1 MALQFF
7 SRKKTFMVR
16 LWGFLLLLGAVT
28 IKAEIIEPK
37 QLTFETEAVQY
48 AVLSHDTKQLY
59 YVTEKKGEYV
69 LWRREKTEKYSFA
82 LPQRILSSSS
92 EIRDISLS
100 RDTKAILYVGTE
112 HDVKGDIYLFDLA
125 TKKNHRLTGRQAEE
139 GAPIFSA
146 DGQHIFFHQRS
157 PGQNNYHLFQL
168 AVANPSA
175 SLTEIKLAG
184 DAMYPTLTPDGTRLA
199 FISRRR
205 HPQGDLFVY
214 DFNQQT
220 IEALTDSPAIIL
232 SPVWADD
239 GDSLYASQIEL
250 DTNQDQ
256 VIDNQDQSALYQWRY
271 TTRDEQAFA
280 LPVTFTSYS
289 AWQPQIVSMGIYFL
303 SNIRSNVQFFSLP
316 LSGALPAQLDI
327 SQYQKQLLALQNDP
341 VSDDYA
347 QIFLHERFA
356 YIHPDDQDSATAL
369 YETANLYQKN
379 RHFNQ
384 AKTVYQQI
392 LLRYPSASLIS
403 GLSHIQLLMLSLAQQ
418 NQVAIADALKV
429 IQQLKNLPI
438 SDNLDSKKRAVLDLK
453 RQLSIAKLDI
463 KYGRDVDSLSNAL
476 DRLVSTVSGYDEIAV
491 PNSKTEH
498 VIYESLAE
506 AYSLQTEIFRKLGD
520 INKIHP
526 GYLSI
531 IDKFPLSDHWY
542 RHAINRLINRV
553 IANIPLEDGN
563 QRRRELHQLADKNL
577 SLRPDLSMAALNRLA
592 DDWYQEDEWA
602 KAKEIY
608 LRVLQTQV
616 GSEYFKVAARLSL
629 AEIYYREALYREAID
644 LYQSVLQRY
653 PSEDRVYRLARR
665 AYLKKSL
672 AAAESLYRNGE
683 IYAAVSAFHELRT
696 FEPDNIEAHR
706 GYIKSAILLGDL
718 PRVLSQYQALRK
730 KQPNN
735 PLLNYT
741 VGLIYT
747 HQPGDDPLLQA
758 QDEIT
763 TAIAQDGGIEYFY
776 QTLGYV
782 FENLATRFGQ
792 SEKLVAALEAYRTAL
807 SLNDPLTNLE
817 NRANLLLNVGNIHYL
832 LKQYGSAYGFY
843 QQRLATEQKFSGID
857 NELIFFQRYAVS
869 AFHLKETQQ
878 SIDALKKAQVL
889 LDQRTAPMAAS
900 AAYDRLSEMI
910 FSEVLSR
917 DVIERKP
924 EAKRL
929 AAAQSELNKTVFSLT
944 HQNVSGVAT
953 PAWKT
958 YQQTMQQVLDQQQE
972 NIHQIVRFLG
982 NTGKKT
988 DQIAQI
994 EKRLQLKLTKV
1005 IDALAAPPRFSQ
1017 LKAELFDRMGLAYQ
1031 DQTQWSDAIDYF
1043 QQALS
1048 INQFLELRQN
1058 QLTNQRAIAYSYYQW
1073 AGQLSGQSRKKKLY
1087 QAELLFS
1094 ELLSLIEKYG
1104 IKKPVAEASSG
1115 DALFTVNLQVAFNSV
1130 TGTQAAQGFDEQQTI
1145 NFIKA
1150 FLIRIYIELGDYN
1163 KAESYLAEQL
1173 NRFPENKAISEED
1186 SQGVALLLHRAAS
1199 LAYAKRNWPQA
1210 YGLLKRGASI
1220 SHQVKDME
1228 SLIYHVLNMGYVLSQ
1243 MARQDF
1249 NDSDAYQQH
1258 YWDWIKLD
1266 RLSLAA
1272 LTATNDEISLN
1283 HLLTYHNNMSV
1294 LLQTLWF
1301 KSPADVPYAFVQ
1313 ISIKRHLHKAK
1324 NLMDETNETLN
1335 DRHQA
1340 KLFANVMLNM
1350 AAMQENEGIADD
1362 SELLLDKALD
1372 LTQRF
1377 VLPELEWR
1385 ILARLHRL
1393 EAAWQQLKKV
1403 PMLRMGVMPDELF
1416 NTFYPLILQKNIS
1429 EGAEQAFNFT
1439 EQLAE
1444 YERVNRF
1451 VPMLVQQMSQQEQSR
1466 IRSAYQR
1473 MLRLKKFN
1481 TLDSSSNIS
1490 EKQRWAAKRAQVEQ
1504 QLLAQQIGDDW
1515 QKLPVIRRLSP
1526 QREVREDLLVWLGLA
1541 IHLEEEASAIAF
1553 AGGQPMDQV
1562 SDKKYQVIQQ
1572 QLDEFIAQLDD
1583 RYGLQNTPP
1592 IFRLLLPRAVT
1603 LSEVMEVLPDDVTL
1617 LRLVPVKLA
1626 DGEGQQILRFS
1637 TTPDEIKST
1646 IVSLAQAME
1655 VDDVESLVIA
1665 SEQFIGMHSLASKAD
1680 IDITAAL
1687 SASHWYQ
1694 AYQNQK
1700 PFRRRI
1706 KAFSNEWSA
1715 GDLTLPTAFIFEP
1728 ITDAPADPLTNQ
1740 LRDTHTLLLKG
1751 QIQTDYSIAMRTTE
1765 QTYGYLNYQSI
1776 DQRRYP
1782 LFDWLSS
1789 GIKGLSL
1796 VMMPAT
1802 QSSMYDG
1809 LHFLSILGVPSILLT
1824 KSQQSSELSNFLSSY
1839 ADSDLQNSAL
1849 ESDTTT
1855 WLVGST
1861 GMTAEQAMHFA
1872 SQSFSRLV
1880 KQAQVNYQQ
1889 QRYQS
1894 AFIDFELA
1902 TNLADE
1908 TPQLKKYLV
1917 QLLSMLRDSAF
1928 KSGKYKKSEQ
1938 AALRLVHWVEKTQPD
1953 SSAHAMALLQLGVV
1967 RAKLEKYKSALED
1980 IERALAM
1987 FELLELPQ
1995 ASLMALEDA
2004 GMILEQATEYTQA
2017 IDRFQLAAELSQT
2030 LNKQQVLARQ
2040 YENMGRLYDLRLNN
2054 YGLAK
2059 KFYQKSFEIYQTLAD
2074 QSGQVQALI
2083 NRGRAQRLLGFFNKA
2098 EADYL
2103 AALLIL
2109 DTHDDSML
2117 RAKVLIERANN
2128 AWYQARYQQAFDLL
2142 QTAKKMVQRSGWSL
2156 GEVIIANTSGLIWW
2170 TLGENE
2176 KSLRI
2181 LQRAL
2186 EQAGQLENRADE
2198 VATSHNNMGVV
2209 LRSMQRFDQAMS
2221 HFSKAL
2227 AIDQQLKSRWGLA
2240 YDWRN
2245 QAQALL
2251 LQGNGPRAIP
2261 LFNQA
2266 IEMASRIGNRI
2277 NEAKSL
2283 LGLADAYADTGNT
2296 VSAMASYQQAKQLAD
2311 DVLLP
2316 EVQWRSL
2323 YGMGRIFYQ
2332 NRQQMEAKKYFQD
2345 ALQIVENMR
2354 VELKIEQLKNSF
2366 INDKLSLFEDLI
2378 RLLLDQSEVEQ
2389 AFNVAER
2396 SRARSFIDLLGN
2408 HQLTLAS
2415 QIEQQL
2421 YDNRLQLT
2429 NTLQEYKSLVNDS
2442 ELALEKK
2449 KYTELMEAVQDEL
2462 DDLNIEIQNK
2472 HPQLASLVV
2481 VNPAN
2486 VKEIQQFLDKTVGL
2500 LAYYVLPGETIAWWL
2515 TKDQIQ
2521 VQRLPLNRSV
2531 LQQETLEY
2539 RRRIQNLEPLLD
2551 QSKRLYQ
2558 QLIAPFFADIDKK
2571 QVIGIVPH
2579 GNLHY
2584 LSFATLHSGKDYLI
2598 DKKPLFYLPSASIL
2612 RYTLSRRGRISN
2624 RKVLALGNPD
2634 VKNPEFSLPF
2644 AEQEVNS
2651 IHWNYPDT
2659 TVLTGKQAT
2668 ERWLTQH
2675 ISEFGIIHI
2684 ASHGEF
2690 DPINPLFSALKL
2702 SPSEKYDGNL
2712 LASEIFGFQV
2722 NADLV
2727 LLSACQTGLGRI
2739 SLGDDVVGLNRS
2751 FFYAG
2756 THSIISSLWK
2766 VSDISTALL
2775 TKRFYREYKKHNK
2788 ADALR
2793 KATLHVKNRYRH
2805 PGYWGAFTLA
2815 GDYQ

>member
-7 SRKKTFMVR
+7 NSKKTLMVNI
-16 LWGFLLLLGAVT
+16 WGILLLLATVT
-28 IKAEIIEPK
+28 TKANIIEPT

-48 AVLSHDTKQLY
+48 AALSHDAKQLY
-59 YVTEKKGEYV
+59 YVTEKNGEYV
-69 LWRREKTEKYSFA
+69 LWRREQKAKYSFA
-82 LPQRILSSSS
+82 LPQRVFSSPN

-100 RDTKAILYVGTE
+100 KDAKAILYVGTE
-112 HDVKGDIYLFDLA
+112 YDVKGDIYLFDFS
-125 TKKNHRLTGRQAEE
+125 TQKNHRLTGRQAEE
-139 GAPIFSA
+139 GAPVFAA
-146 DGQHIFFHQRS
+146 DGKHIFFHQRS
-157 PGQNNYHLFQL
+157 PGQNNYRIFQL
-168 AVANPSA
+168 AVANPSV
-175 SLTEIKLAG
+175 SLTEINLAG
-184 DAMYPTLTPDGTRLA
+184 DAMFPVLTQDGVRLA
-199 FISRRR
+199 FISRRQ

-214 DFNQQT
+214 DFYQQS
-220 IEALTDSPAIIL
+220 IVALTNSPAITL
-232 SPVWADD
+232 SPAWADD
-239 GDSLYASQIEL
+239 GDTLYASQIEL

-256 VIDNQDQSALYQWRY
+256 VIDNHDRSALYQWRY
-271 TTRDEQAFA
+271 AARDEQAFA

-289 AWQPQIVSMGIYFL
+289 AWQPQIVSAGIYFL
-303 SNIRSNVQFFSLP
+303 SNIRANVQLFSLP
-316 LSGALPAQLDI
+316 LSGALPARLDV
-327 SQYQKQLLALQNDP
+327 SQYQKQVLALQNDP

-356 YIHPDDQDSATAL
+356 YGHSEDQETAAAL
-369 YETANLYQKN
+369 YETANLYLKN
-379 RHFNQ
+379 RHFSQ
-384 AKTVYQQI
+384 AKTVYQHI
-392 LLRYPSASLIS
+392 LLRYPGASLIA
-403 GLSHIQLLMLSLAQQ
+403 GLSHIELLRLSLAEQD
-418 NQVAIADALKV
+418 QVMATDALKV

-438 SDNLDSKKRAVLDLK
+438 SDNLGAKERAVLDLQ
-453 RQLSIAKLDI
+453 RQLAIAKLDI
-463 KYGRDVDSLSNAL
+463 NYGRDVNSLSNAL
-476 DRLVSTVSGYDEIAV
+476 DQLISTVGEYHET
-491 PNSKTEH
+491 PTPESKVDG

-506 AYSLQTEIFRKLGD
+506 AYFLQAEIFQKLGD
-520 INKIHP
+520 TNKVQP
-526 GYLSI
+526 GYLSV
-531 IDKFPLSDHWY
+531 IDTFPLSDQWY
-542 RHAINRLINRV
+542 RDAIDRMVNLV
-553 IANIPLEDGN
+553 IVNIPLEDGN
-563 QRRRELHQLADKNL
+563 QRRRQLHQLADKNL

-592 DDWYQEDEWA
+592 DDWYQEDEWS

-608 LRVLQTQV
+608 LQVLKTQA

-629 AEIYYREALYREAID
+629 AEIYYREALYRDAID

-665 AYLKKSL
+665 AYVKKSL
-672 AAAESLYRNGE
+672 AAAESLYNNGE
-683 IYAAVSAFHELRT
+683 IYAAVSSFHELRT

-706 GYIKSAILLGDL
+706 GYIKSAILLGDSAS
-718 PRVLSQYQALRK
+718 VLSQYQTLRK

-735 PLLNYT
+735 PLLNYA

-747 HQPGDDPLLQA
+747 YQQGDDPLLKA
-758 QDEIT
+758 QNEIT
-763 TAIAQDGGIEYFY
+763 TAIAQDGGVEYFY

-792 SEKLVAALEAYRTAL
+792 PEKLVAALESYRTAL
-807 SLNDPLTNLE
+807 SLNDPFTNLD
-817 NRANLLLNVGNIHYL
+817 NRANLLLNVGNAHFI

-843 QQRLATEQKFSGID
+843 QQRLATEQKFPAID

-878 SIDALKKAQVL
+878 SIDALKKALVL
-889 LDQRTAPMAAS
+889 LDQRTNPMAAS
-900 AAYDRLSEMI
+900 AAYDRLSEVI
-910 FSEVLSR
+910 FAEVLSR
-917 DVIERKP
+917 DVIDKQP

-929 AAAQSELNKTVFSLT
+929 ANVQSELNKTVFSLT
-944 HQNVSGVAT
+944 HTDIPSVASSE
-953 PAWKT
+953 WQT
-958 YQQTMQQVLDQQQE
+958 YQQSMQQVLDQQRQ
-972 NIHQIVRFLG
+972 NINDIVVFL
-982 NTGKKT
+982 KKSEQKT
-988 DQIAQI
+988 DQTAQI

-1005 IDALAAPPRFSQ
+1005 IDALAAPQRFSQ
-1017 LKAELFDRMGLAYQ
+1017 LKAELLDRIGLAYQ
-1031 DQTQWSDAIDYF
+1031 DQEQWSEAIDYF
-1043 QQALS
+1043 QQALN

-1058 QLTNQRAIAYSYYQW
+1058 QLTNQRAIAYNYYQW
-1073 AGQLSGQSRKKKLY
+1073 AGQLSGQLRNEKLH
-1087 QAELLFS
+1087 QAESLFS

-1104 IKKPVAEASSG
+1104 IEKPATATTSG
-1115 DALFTVNLQVAFNSV
+1115 DALFTVNLQVAFNSL

-1163 KAESYLAEQL
+1163 KAETYLTEQL
-1173 NRFPENKAISEED
+1173 NRFPEDKSISEED
-1186 SQGVALLLHRAAS
+1186 SQGVALLLHRTAS
-1199 LAYAKRNWPQA
+1199 LAYAKRDWPQA
-1210 YGLLKRGASI
+1210 YELIKRGANI
-1220 SHQVKDME
+1220 SHQVKDMS
-1228 SLIYHVLNMGYVLSQ
+1228 SLIHHVLNMGYVLSQ
-1243 MARQDF
+1243 MAKQDVIE
-1249 NDSDAYQQH
+1249 SDAYQQR
-1258 YWDWIKLD
+1258 YWEWLKLD
-1266 RLSLAA
+1266 RLTLAV
-1272 LTATNDEISLN
+1272 LIATNNEISLE
-1283 HLLTYHNNMSV
+1283 HLLSYHNNMSV
-1294 LLQTLWF
+1294 LLQTLWT
-1301 KSPADVPYAFVQ
+1301 KSQADMQYAAVQ
-1313 ISIKRHLHKAK
+1313 ISVKRHLHKAK
-1324 NLMDETNETLN
+1324 KLIDETNETLN
-1335 DRHQA
+1335 DRNKA

-1350 AAMQENEGIADD
+1350 AVMQHNEGTADD
-1362 SELLLDKALD
+1362 SGLLLGKALD

-1377 VLPELEWR
+1377 ILPELEWR
-1385 ILARLHRL
+1385 ILARLDRL
-1393 EAAWQQLKKV
+1393 EEAWQRLGSV

-1416 NTFYPLILQKNIS
+1416 STFYPLILQKKTV

-1451 VPMLVQQMSQQEQSR
+1451 VPMLVQQMTQQEKNS

-1473 MLRLKKFN
+1473 MLRLRNFN
-1481 TLDSSSNIS
+1481 PSDSSSNIS
-1490 EKQRWAAKRAQVEQ
+1490 ANQRWAAKRIQAER
-1504 QLLAQQIGDDW
+1504 QLLIQQIGEDW
-1515 QKLPVIRRLSP
+1515 QKLPMIRRLSY
-1526 QREVREDLLVWLGLA
+1526 QLDVREDLLIWFGLA
-1541 IHLEEEASAIAF
+1541 IHLEEEASSIAF
-1553 AGGQPMDQV
+1553 AGGRQPDHV
-1562 SDKKYQVIQQ
+1562 SDEKYQNIQRQ
-1572 QLDEFIAQLDD
+1572 LHEFVAQLDEHYA
-1583 RYGLQNTPP
+1583 LQDSPP
-1592 IFRLLLPRAVT
+1592 IFRLLMPRAAT
-1603 LSEVMEVLPDDVTL
+1603 LNEVMEVLPDDVAM

-1626 DGEGQQILRFS
+1626 DGEGQQILRFLIM
-1637 TTPDEIKST
+1637 PDDIK
-1646 IVSLAQAME
+1646 IAIIPLAQVMD
-1655 VDDVESLVIA
+1655 VDDVEQLVIA
-1665 SEQFIGMHSLASKAD
+1665 SEKFIGMPSLAEAEVD
-1680 IDITAAL
+1680 MTAAL

-1706 KAFSNEWSA
+1706 KGLSNEWSA

-1728 ITDAPADPLTNQ
+1728 MTDTPTDPLAGQ
-1740 LRDTHTLLLKG
+1740 LSDAHTLLLKG
-1751 QIQTDYSIAMRTTE
+1751 KIQTDYSVAMRATE

-1782 LFDWLSS
+1782 LLDWLSS
-1789 GIKGLSL
+1789 DMKGLSL
-1796 VMMPAT
+1796 VMMPASK
-1802 QSSMYDG
+1802 SSMYYG
-1809 LHFLSILGVPSILLT
+1809 LHFLSMLGVPSVLLN
-1824 KSQQSSELSNFLSSY
+1824 KPQQASDLPNFLSSY
-1839 ADSDLQNSAL
+1839 ADSDLQNAAL
-1849 ESDTTT
+1849 ETDTAT

-1861 GMTAEQAMHFA
+1861 GMTAEQAMQFA
-1872 SQSFSRLV
+1872 SQSFARLV
-1880 KQAQVNYQQ
+1880 KQAQLNYQQ
-1889 QRYQS
+1889 QRYQA
-1894 AFIDFELA
+1894 AFSDFELA

-1908 TPQLKKYLV
+1908 TPQLKKYLT
-1917 QLLSMLRDSAF
+1917 QLLTMLRDSAF
-1928 KSGKYKKSEQ
+1928 KSGEYKKSEQ
-1938 AALRLVHWVEKTQPD
+1938 AALRLVDWVEKTQPD
-1953 SSAHAMALLQLGVV
+1953 SSPHAMALLQLGVV
-1967 RAKLEKYKSALED
+1967 RAKQEKYKPALEN
-1980 IERALAM
+1980 IELALEM

-2004 GMILEQATEYTQA
+2004 GMVLEQATEYTQA
-2017 IDRFQLAAELSQT
+2017 IDRFQFAADLSVT

-2040 YENMGRLYDLRLNN
+2040 YEHIGRLYDLRINN

-2059 KFYQKSFEIYQTLAD
+2059 KFYQKSFEIYQTLTD
-2074 QSGQVQALI
+2074 HNGQVQALI

-2098 EADYL
+2098 EGDYL

-2109 DTHDDSML
+2109 DTHDDSIL
-2117 RAKVLIERANN
+2117 RAKVMIERANN
-2128 AWYQARYQQAFDLL
+2128 AWYQAQYQQAFDLL
-2142 QTAKKMVQRSGWSL
+2142 QTAKKIVQRSGWSL

-2209 LRSMQRFDQAMS
+2209 LRSMRRFDQAMT
-2221 HFSKAL
+2221 HFSKATT
-2227 AIDQQLKSRWGLA
+2227 IDQQLKSRWGLA

-2251 LQGNGPRAIP
+2251 LQGNAQQAIP

-2266 IEMASRIGNRI
+2266 IEMANSIGNRI
-2277 NEAKSL
+2277 NEAKAL

-2296 VSAMASYQQAKQLAD
+2296 ISAIASYQKAKQLAD

-2323 YGMGRIFYQ
+2323 YGMGRIAYQ
-2332 NRQQMEAKKYFQD
+2332 NKQLTEAKEYFQA
-2345 ALQIVENMR
+2345 ALQIVEDMR
-2354 VELKIEQLKNSF
+2354 AELKIEQLKNSF

-2378 RLLLDQSEVEQ
+2378 RLLLDQSEIEQ

-2408 HQLTLAS
+2408 HQLQLGS

-2429 NTLQEYKSLVNDS
+2429 NTLKEYKSLVVNS
-2442 ELALEKK
+2442 EPALEKQ
-2449 KYTELMEAVQDEL
+2449 KYTELMDKVQDEL

-2481 VNPAN
+2481 VNPAD
-2486 VKEIQQFLDKTVGL
+2486 VKEIQQFLDNNVGL
-2500 LAYYVLPGETIAWWL
+2500 LAYYALPEETIVWWL

-2521 VQRLPLNRSV
+2521 VQRMPINRAA
-2531 LQQETLEY
+2531 LQTEALEY

-2551 QSKRLYQ
+2551 QSQRLYQ
-2558 QLIAPFFADIDKK
+2558 QLIAPFAEEIDKK
-2571 QVIGIVPH
+2571 QFIGIVPH

-2584 LSFATLHSGKDYLI
+2584 LSFATLHSGEDYLI

-2612 RYTLSRRGRISN
+2612 RYTLSRRDRLSN

-2634 VKNPEFSLPF
+2634 INNPDFALPF

-2651 IHWNYPDT
+2651 IHWSYPDT

-2675 ISEFGIIHI
+2675 IHEFGIIHI

-2702 SPSEKYDGNL
+2702 SPSEQYDGNL
-2712 LASEIFGFQV
+2712 LASEIFGFHV

-2793 KATLHVKNRYRH
+2793 KATLHVKNRYSH